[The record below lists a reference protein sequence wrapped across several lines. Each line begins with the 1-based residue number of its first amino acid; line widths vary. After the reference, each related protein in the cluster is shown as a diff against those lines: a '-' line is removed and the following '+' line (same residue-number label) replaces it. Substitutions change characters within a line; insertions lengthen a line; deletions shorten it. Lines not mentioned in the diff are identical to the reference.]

1 MKNLWRIAISRMKSA
16 EFFHA
21 SLDAIDARLNVG

>member
-1 MKNLWRIAISRMKSA
+1 MKNLWRTAILCMKFA
-16 EFFHA
+16 EFFHE

>member
-1 MKNLWRIAISRMKSA
+1 MRNLWGIAIPLMKFA
-16 EFFHA
+16 EFFQA

>member
-1 MKNLWRIAISRMKSA
+1 MRNLWRIAMPLMKCA
-16 EFFHA
+16 ELFHA

>member
-1 MKNLWRIAISRMKSA
+1 MKNLWRIAIPRMKFA
-16 EFFHA
+16 GFFRA